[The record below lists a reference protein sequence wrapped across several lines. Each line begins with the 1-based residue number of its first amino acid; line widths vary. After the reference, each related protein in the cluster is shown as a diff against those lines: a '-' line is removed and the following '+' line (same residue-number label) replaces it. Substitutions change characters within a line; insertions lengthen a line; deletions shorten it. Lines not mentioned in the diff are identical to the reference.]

1 MASQPAWQ
9 TDELKDEWPDES
21 DDISEHF
28 TRSISLT
35 IPVGSLHHSGT
46 GISQDVDVAD
56 VLGTLL
62 IRQDALP
69 TLPQRNFAQRKGL
82 VKDIFSPIALERMF
96 DPPSPNTSMQSAR
109 DTPTPPPAT
118 RVSSITPVRHQEDHS
133 VPPLTGA
140 DSWQPDMSCQF
151 TFTVPRPAPFTDTAS
166 PSRIRD
172 KHSTSTAA
180 FVAPMADPP
189 LRLFQFQYDTFTRD
203 HLSAMV
209 DSIAI
214 NSPSGSNTGNVIA
227 NTSSPFGLPPVSEA
241 SLQSSSIELRSAKRV
256 KLSPANDFHV
266 SNRSSYSVRRPG
278 CRKDYVGE
286 SRFLMAQIKS
296 ARDFSFSIPASVSSP
311 PCLNPNDS
319 PPCTPCRNQAQDQ
332 CESTTATA
340 PFIPLIFK
348 KSCKPQVAFLR
359 RGLIKIRLQLLG
371 RLAPS
376 KGWAIHPWASG
387 NRQRA

>member
-1 MASQPAWQ
+1 MAPQPAWQ
-9 TDELKDEWPDES
+9 TDELKDEWPDEG
-21 DDISEHF
+21 DDISENF

-46 GISQDVDVAD
+46 GLSQDVDVAD

-69 TLPQRNFAQRKGL
+69 ALPQRNFAQRKGL
-82 VKDIFSPIALERMF
+82 VKDFFSPIALERMF

-109 DTPTPPPAT
+109 NIPTPPSAA
-118 RVSSITPVRHQEDHS
+118 RVSSITHVRRQEDPS
-133 VPPLTGA
+133 VSHLTGA

-172 KHSTSTAA
+172 KNGTSTAA
-180 FVAPMADPP
+180 FAAPMTDPP

-214 NSPSGSNTGNVIA
+214 NSPSGSNTGNVVA
-227 NTSSPFGLPPVSEA
+227 NTSSPFGLAPVSEA
-241 SLQSSSIELRSAKRV
+241 SFQSSSIELRSAKRV
-256 KLSPANDFHV
+256 KLSPASDFHV
-266 SNRSSYSVRRPG
+266 SNNRSSYSVRRPG

-286 SRFLMAQIKS
+286 SRFLMAQIKN

-311 PCLNPNDS
+311 PCLNLDHS
-319 PPCTPCRNQAQDQ
+319 SPCTPSQIQAQDH
-332 CESTTATA
+332 CESSIATV
-340 PFIPLIFK
+340 PFIPLIFR
-348 KSCKPQVAFLR
+348 KSCEPQVALLH
-359 RGLIKIRLQLLG
+359 RGLIKIR
-371 RLAPS
+371 P
-376 KGWAIHPWASG
+376 
-387 NRQRA
+387 